1 MLQGAAGEH
10 RMYRPD
16 LGYLG
21 AGSGITRYLFI
32 AGDRWVSLDMAGA
45 NGHFDDIGDDGGPVL
60 LDGDEVGDRMVRS
73 IRRR

>member
-1 MLQGAAGEH
+1 
-10 RMYRPD
+10 
-16 LGYLG
+16 
-21 AGSGITRYLFI
+21 
-32 AGDRWVSLDMAGA
+32 MAGA